1 MEMYSVELHLNLRR
15 VVGYQTHHRL
25 RESKGRKRAE
35 ILNERVFWW
44 SLTCTTAILFV
55 SIGQVL
61 ILKKFF
67 SGENV
72 DGINAG
78 KLPSGSY

>member
-1 MEMYSVELHLNLRR
+1 MEMTTVEMHLNLRR
-15 VVGYQTHHRL
+15 TVGYQTHHRL
-25 RESKGRKRAE
+25 RESMGHKRAE

-55 SIGQVL
+55 SIGQVV
-61 ILKKFF
+61 ILRKFF

-72 DGINAG
+72 NG
-78 KLPSGSY
+78 LRSRRESVSGF